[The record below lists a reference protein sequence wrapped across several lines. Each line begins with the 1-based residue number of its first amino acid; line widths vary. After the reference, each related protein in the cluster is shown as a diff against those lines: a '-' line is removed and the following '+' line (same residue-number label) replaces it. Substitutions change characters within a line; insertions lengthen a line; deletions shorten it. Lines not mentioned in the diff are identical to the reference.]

1 MKNIIHKSLL
11 IIATLMLIFTL
22 GCETAQDKDPLEGQ
36 ISEIEETPEYIVQY
50 TKGYNLARSKNFK
63 AAIKNYKNAYN
74 ILSNM
79 DESKMNEKAMMTYR
93 NTVLGLGRA
102 YGNIDDMKNSSKYFE
117 MYIDKYPNQYNGYL
131 YYGAILEK
139 KGYSDKAQKQF
150 EKAMEVNPD
159 SAQAEFA
166 LANIMREKG
175 MLEEAIKFY
184 KKGLEK
190 DPEFQNGNGW
200 FQLAKT
206 YEQMGDLDGQISAY
220 ENLIEYRPENSE
232 ACCSLA
238 DSYLSKGL
246 SIGRESGAKEL
257 TAEQKA
263 NRIKYYKEAVKY
275 AEKAYEISPNSTRAA
290 NFLANSYLKLSDMY
304 TKTDPAK
311 VQENA
316 SKVLPVA
323 KKIVENNPDSTAG
336 YTLLA
341 EANLKL
347 KNYRKAIDNAK
358 KSLEVEDTAYA
369 RSILADTYFEIEN
382 WEQAYTHYIK
392 IVDNPNYPYVK
403 GRLKIVNKRLRGEY
417 N

>member
-11 IIATLMLIFTL
+11 IIVTLMLIFTL

-275 AEKAYEISPNSTRAA
+275 AEKA
-290 NFLANSYLKLSDMY
+290 
-304 TKTDPAK
+304 
-311 VQENA
+311 
-316 SKVLPVA
+316 SKVLSVA
-323 KKIVENNPDSTAG
+323 KKVVENNPDSTAG

-347 KNYRKAIDNAK
+347 KNYRKAIENAK
-358 KSLEVEDTAYA
+358 ESLEIEDTAYA
-369 RSILADTYFEIEN
+369 RSILADTYFEIKN
-382 WEQAYTHYIK
+382 WQQAYTHYIK
-392 IVDNPNYPYVK
+392 IADNPNYPYVK

-417 N
+417 